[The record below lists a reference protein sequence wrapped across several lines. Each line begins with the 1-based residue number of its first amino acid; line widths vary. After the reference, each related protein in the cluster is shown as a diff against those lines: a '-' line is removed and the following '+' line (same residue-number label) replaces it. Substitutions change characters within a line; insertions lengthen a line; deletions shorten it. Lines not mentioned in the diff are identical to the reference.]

1 MNENFHERRYS
12 QRFPIHQYVLI
23 NLGNGGQEIAA
34 FSENISSGG
43 AFVYCERFL
52 AAQSQVSVIVSLPA
66 GATHGASVR
75 VWCDSQVVRVAP
87 QLRDG
92 KFGIALEFLSFHLLP
107 QA

>member
-43 AFVYCERFL
+43 AFVYCELRGSAESLTNDATITEQPDWERFVQTL
-52 AAQSQVSVIVSLPA
+52 N
-66 GATHGASVR
+66 
-75 VWCDSQVVRVAP
+75 
-87 QLRDG
+87 
-92 KFGIALEFLSFHLLP
+92 LSDYPHSS
-107 QA
+107 

>member
-1 MNENFHERRYS
+1 MNENLHERRYT

-43 AFVYCERFL
+43 ALVYCERFL
-52 AAQSQVSVIVSLPA
+52 AANTQVSVIVALPA
-66 GATHGASVR
+66 AATQGANVR
-75 VWCDSQVVRVAP
+75 VWCDSQVVRVEP
-87 QLRDG
+87 QLREG
-92 KFGIALEFLSFHLLP
+92 RFGIALEFLSFHLLP

>member
-1 MNENFHERRYS
+1 MKDNLLERRHS
-12 QRFPIHQYVLI
+12 QRFPIHQYLLI

-52 AAQSQVSVIVSLPA
+52 AARTQVSVIVALPTEA
-66 GATHGASVR
+66 AHPESVR
-75 VWCDSQVVRVAP
+75 VWCDSQVVRVEP
-87 QLRDG
+87 ELREG
-92 KFGIALEFLSFHLLP
+92 RFGVALEFLSFHVLP